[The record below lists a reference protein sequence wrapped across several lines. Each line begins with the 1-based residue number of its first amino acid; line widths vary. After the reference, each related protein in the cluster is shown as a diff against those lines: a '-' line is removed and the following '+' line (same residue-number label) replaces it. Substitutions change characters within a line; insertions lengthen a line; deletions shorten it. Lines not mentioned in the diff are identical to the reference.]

1 MQRHRKNI
9 FRETHFELLMQKRV
23 QFVLLICSRY
33 DAFIM
38 EEDGKIDE
46 KVFNDYVSFN
56 LRYPPRFVHVTSARE
71 AMEAL
76 ASKQIDLV
84 INMLSI
90 SDQDP
95 FELSFNIKKTYP
107 GKPVVILA
115 PDSREAAIRL
125 KSEDLSLIDYVF
137 IWPGNT
143 DILLPIISL
152 AEDRM
157 NVDED
162 SKYEG
167 VQSLL
172 LVENSFKMAS
182 FSIRHLYPVILEQ
195 SREYMTEGLN
205 EHQKMMQMRGRPKIL
220 LATGYNEAL
229 QLFEKHKTQLL
240 GVIADVD
247 NMGGYHEA
255 ISTAAAFFREIK
267 TFDQN
272 LPVIIQSSDPENE
285 KLASEYGDAFL
296 KSTSRTLP
304 LDLKKILKRHCS
316 FGDFTFTD
324 PVTGREIARISD
336 LQNLQRRLFDIPDDS
351 LRYHLSRN
359 HLSKWL
365 YARALF
371 ALAEFLKEVSLDDF
385 ASIDQARRF
394 IFDTIANF
402 RLNRGQGI
410 IADFYREHFDE
421 YLTFTRIGA
430 GSMGGKARG
439 LAFLDYLIKQNLYF
453 ESLEDTLV
461 SIPRTVVLTTDIFDE
476 FLSQNNLYEIGL
488 SDRSDRDI
496 LDAFVKAPL
505 PVRIHKD
512 LFVFISIISGPVA
525 IRSSSLLED
534 SHFQPFAGVYS
545 TYMIPK
551 TGDDTMMLEMLS
563 TGIKSVYASVFYKGS
578 KDYMKAT
585 GNLIEEEKM
594 GIVLQEVCGQQYDN
608 RFYPTV
614 SGVARSINFYPI
626 EPEKSE
632 DGFVSLAFGLGKYIV
647 DGGVSLRFS
656 PAHPRKI
663 IQLSDTK
670 MALRETQQEFY
681 ALDLNP
687 ESFVPSTDDTVNL
700 LRMKISDAENDGSLK
715 FVASTYDYQDDIL
728 RDEFTEGEKKVITFS
743 NILKYDLFPLSEI
756 LKNILLVGQQQ
767 LNNPVE
773 IEFAVNIDPERKKPN
788 LFNLL
793 QIRPIVENYEA
804 VKFRLEKI
812 DPDETIIYSKSA
824 LGNGIV
830 EGIHDLVYVRTENFD
845 ASKNQ
850 EVAVKL
856 NELNDRFLRED
867 RHFILVGPG
876 RWGSSDPWLGIPIK
890 WPQISAARLII
901 ESGLENYR
909 IDPSQGTHFFQNLTA
924 FRVGY
929 LTVNPFMH
937 DGFVDYD
944 FLSGTEAVYEDTFLR
959 HVRFPEPLT
968 IRIDGRKKLG
978 VVMKPQNLADSD

>member
-1 MQRHRKNI
+1 MYKLRKNI
-9 FRETHFELLMQKRV
+9 FRETSFELLMQKRV
-23 QFVLLICSRY
+23 QYVLLICSRY

-56 LRYPPRFVHVTSARE
+56 LRYPPRFVHVTSGRE

-76 ASKQIDLV
+76 GTKQIDLV

-90 SDQDP
+90 NDQDP
-95 FELSFNIKKTYP
+95 FELSLEIKKTYP
-107 GKPVVILA
+107 DKPVVILA
-115 PDSREAAIRL
+115 PDSRENNLRL
-125 KSEDLSLIDYVF
+125 NNEDLSAIDYVF
-137 IWPGNT
+137 TWPGNT

-152 AEDRM
+152 AEDKL

-162 SKYEG
+162 SKHEG
-167 VQSLL
+167 VQSIL
-172 LVENSFKMAS
+172 LVESSYKMAS
-182 FSIRHLYPVILEQ
+182 VSLRHLYSIILEQ

-220 LATGYNEAL
+220 LASTFEEAL
-229 QLFEKHKTQLL
+229 QLFRKHQAQLL
-240 GVIADVD
+240 GVIADID
-247 NMGGYHEA
+247 PKTGNPELKS
-255 ISTAAAFFREIK
+255 IAADFCREIK
-267 TFDQN
+267 KYDPN
-272 LPVIIQSSDPENE
+272 LPIIIQSVNSEDENFAIE
-285 KLASEYGDAFL
+285 FGDAFL
-296 KSTSRTLP
+296 FSNPGSLP
-304 LDLKKILKRHCS
+304 LDLKSLLKKHCS
-316 FGDFTFTD
+316 FGDFIFTD
-324 PVTGREIARISD
+324 PDTGLKIAGISD
-336 LQNLQRRLFDIPDDS
+336 LQNFQRRLFDIPDNS
-351 LRYHLSRN
+351 FRYHLSRN

-371 ALAEFLKEVSLDDF
+371 SLAEFIKEVSIDDF

-402 RLNRGQGI
+402 RLNKGHGI

-421 YLTFTRIGA
+421 YLTFTRIGE

-439 LAFLDYLIKQNLYF
+439 LAFLDYLIKQNQYF
-453 ESLEDTLV
+453 ESIDDTMV
-461 SIPRTVVLTTDIFDE
+461 SIPRTVVLCTDVFDE
-476 FLSQNNLYEIGL
+476 FISQNNLYQIGL
-488 SDRSDRDI
+488 SDKSDREI
-496 LDAFVKAPL
+496 LDAFIRATL

-512 LFVFISIISGPVA
+512 LFVFISIINGPVA

-551 TGDDTMMLEMLS
+551 TGDDTVMLELLG
-563 TGIKSVYASVFYKGS
+563 TAIKSVYASVFYKGS
-578 KDYMKAT
+578 KDYMRAT
-585 GNLIEEEKM
+585 ANLIEEEKM
-594 GIVLQEVCGQQYDN
+594 GIVLQEVCGQQYEN

-647 DGGVSLRFS
+647 DGGISLRFS
-656 PAHPRKI
+656 PKHPRKI

-681 ALDLNP
+681 ALDLDP
-687 ESFVPSTDDTVNL
+687 ASFVPSTDDSVNL

-715 FVASTYDYQDDIL
+715 FVASTYDFQDDIL
-728 RDEFTEGEKKVITFS
+728 RDEIVEGGKKVITFS
-743 NILKYDLFPLSEI
+743 NILKYDLFPLPEI
-756 LKNILLVGQQQ
+756 LKTILNLGQQQ

-773 IEFAVNIDPERKKPN
+773 IEFAVNIDPARKKPN

-793 QIRPIVENYEA
+793 QIRPIVENYET
-804 VKFRLEKI
+804 VKFKLEKI
-812 DPDETIIYSKSA
+812 GQDETIISSKSA
-824 LGNGIV
+824 LGNGTI
-830 EGIHDLVYVRTENFD
+830 EGIRDLVYVRTENFD
-845 ASKNQ
+845 ASKNL
-850 EVAVKL
+850 EVATKL
-856 NELNDRFLRED
+856 NELNDRFLKEEL
-867 RHFILVGPG
+867 HYILVGPG

-890 WPQISAARLII
+890 WPQISASRLII

-929 LTVNPFMH
+929 FTVNPFMD

-944 FLSGTEAVYEDTFLR
+944 FLSGVETVYEDTFLR

-978 VVMKPQNLADSD
+978 VVMKPAEKPD